1 MEVLMRPICLIFLAL
16 ILGCPKAQPEAK
28 AADES
33 TPQDPG
39 ATVVTWDGGS
49 LSQGELRDYL
59 GVQLIKLE
67 ADYLTQRYEAER
79 VGLDEMLSEKLLE
92 IEATAGGHADVDALL
107 KAEVTDKISEPTEEE
122 VIQFYGVMKRRL
134 RGQPLEQVRPMVVQE
149 INRRAQG
156 ERFSEYLGHVREK
169 YKVNLS
175 LERPAIPRLPVSVDN
190 DPSIGPEDAPITIVQ
205 FAEFQCPYCG
215 RAKETVDQV
224 FAAYPGK
231 IRLVY
236 RDYPLSFH
244 DRAIPAAIAAN
255 CAGAQ
260 GKYFEMYDQL
270 MSNQQSLTEADL
282 ARYASNV
289 GVELTE
295 WTICRADPAQA
306 EEIQADFEDGVK
318 LGVNGTPAFFVNG
331 IMLSGAQP
339 FSAFKEIIDREL
351 LER

>member
-1 MEVLMRPICLIFLAL
+1 MRPICLIFLAL
-16 ILGCPKAQPEAK
+16 TLGCANAQPEVVATE
-28 AADES
+28 ES
-33 TPQDPG
+33 SPNPPG
-39 ATVVTWDGGS
+39 ATVVTWDGGA
-49 LSQGELRDYL
+49 LTQGELQDYL

-67 ADYLTQRYEAER
+67 AEYLTQRYEAER
-79 VGLDEMLSEKLLE
+79 SGLDELLSEKLLE
-92 IEATAGGHADVDALL
+92 AEAAAGGYADVDALL
-107 KAEVTDKISEPTEEE
+107 KVEITDKISAPTEEE
-122 VIQFYGVMKRRL
+122 VNQFYEVMKRRL

-149 INRRAQG
+149 LSRRAQG
-156 ERFSEYLGHVREK
+156 ERFSEYLAHVREK
-169 YKVNLS
+169 YKVSLS
-175 LERPAIPRLPVSVDN
+175 LERPAIPRLPVSTDD
-190 DPSIGPEDAPITIVQ
+190 DPAIGPEDAPITIVQ

-224 FAAYPGK
+224 LEAYPGL

-244 DRAIPAAIAAN
+244 DRAIPAAVAAN

-270 MSNQQSLTEADL
+270 MANQQSLTDADL
-282 ARYASNV
+282 ARYASNA

-295 WTICRADPAQA
+295 WMTCLSDPAQA
-306 EEIQADFEDGVK
+306 EEVQADFEDGAK

-351 LER
+351 SEG